1 MVVMMTVLWASE
13 YAPRASKVVALR
25 FSSWMMK
32 LQMGCGCSHTMLKH
46 LQRFIFSM
54 TLSTTIDLAT
64 RPMTENRPVEGPYI
78 TNERPTAATSA
89 AIRAEPMFMLVYF
102 FKIMAM
108 TSVPPEDA
116 PMLNRIAEPI
126 AGSIM
131 ANTSSSIGWSVRV
144 PCIGTSAS
152 SACRL
157 TDITM
162 VA

>member
-1 MVVMMTVLWASE
+1 
-13 YAPRASKVVALR
+13 
-25 FSSWMMK
+25 
-32 LQMGCGCSHTMLKH
+32 
-46 LQRFIFSM
+46 
-54 TLSTTIDLAT
+54 
-64 RPMTENRPVEGPYI
+64 
-78 TNERPTAATSA
+78 
-89 AIRAEPMFMLVYF
+89 MFMLVYF

-116 PMLNRIAEPI
+116 PMLNRSAEPT

-144 PCIGTSAS
+144 PCIGTRTS
-152 SACRL
+152 SACKL

>member
-1 MVVMMTVLWASE
+1 
-13 YAPRASKVVALR
+13 
-25 FSSWMMK
+25 
-32 LQMGCGCSHTMLKH
+32 
-46 LQRFIFSM
+46 
-54 TLSTTIDLAT
+54 
-64 RPMTENRPVEGPYI
+64 
-78 TNERPTAATSA
+78 
-89 AIRAEPMFMLVYF
+89 
-102 FKIMAM
+102 
-108 TSVPPEDA
+108 
-116 PMLNRIAEPI
+116 MLNRIAEPI